1 VIADPLQFFRY
12 IDKHVENCEEYPDEF
27 FEHKEQLTKV
37 KCLINPDTQIQQEW
51 EKKELNIKRR
61 IQLAKLFWLS
71 FLV

>member
-37 KCLINPDTQIQQEW
+37 KCLINPDTQI
-51 EKKELNIKRR
+51 
-61 IQLAKLFWLS
+61 
-71 FLV
+71 